1 MRTNRKTFGSPPHIF
16 YIPRLPTAFK
26 SGGDG
31 MYSDV
36 LLIGLECKHCKLRF
50 NICRKCY
57 CGHVYCSS
65 SCRREAQV
73 KAHRKAQSRYRT
85 SDKGREA
92 HSRNE
97 KMRRM
102 GKVNKKTMA
111 DESTNCP
118 TLRVILYPIVQNTKP
133 RCSFCGVYGKIVDV
147 FPRR

>member
-1 MRTNRKTFGSPPHIF
+1 MRTNRKAYGSPPHVF
-16 YIPRLPTAFK
+16 YIPWLPITFK

-31 MYSDV
+31 MCSDV
-36 LLIGLECKHCKLRF
+36 LLIELECNHCNVEF
-50 NICRKCY
+50 YICRKCY
-57 CGHVYCSS
+57 RGHLYCSS
-65 SCRREAQV
+65 RCRSEAQL

-102 GKVNKKTMA
+102 GKIKKTMA
-111 DESTNCP
+111 DESTNTP
-118 TLRVILYPIVQNTKP
+118 PLRVILYPIMQNTRP

>member
-1 MRTNRKTFGSPPHIF
+1 MRTNRKASASPPHGY
-16 YIPRLPTAFK
+16 YIPWLPIACK

-31 MYSDV
+31 MCSDV
-36 LLIGLECKHCKLRF
+36 LLIELECKHCKLRF

-57 CGHVYCSS
+57 RGHFYCSS

-85 SDKGREA
+85 SNKGREA

-97 KMRRM
+97 KKRRM
-102 GKVNKKTMA
+102 GKIKKTMA
-111 DESTNCP
+111 DTSTNTP
-118 TLRVILYPIVQNTKP
+118 PLRVILYPTVQNTKP